1 MKKDK
6 TNTTQEWLPWIRILD
21 NGIVQKDE
29 NTYVKVMKVHP
40 INFNLKSIL
49 EKETILNSYKLFLK
63 TCNFNIQI
71 LIQSNKEDL
80 SKHIRKINSEKNKNS
95 PKIQNLTDKYL
106 KFIKEI
112 NNTRKSSN
120 KEFYIITEENNESN
134 REYEVI
140 VQELNEKYFKIK
152 ECLSRCGNLVENINN
167 KNEMEKILFSFINLR
182 INNIEEI
189 Q

>member
-1 MKKDK
+1 M
-6 TNTTQEWLPWIRILD
+6 
-21 NGIVQKDE
+21 
-29 NTYVKVMKVHP
+29 
-40 INFNLKSIL
+40 
-49 EKETILNSYKLFLK
+49 
-63 TCNFNIQI
+63 
-71 LIQSNKEDL
+71 
-80 SKHIRKINSEKNKNS
+80 
-95 PKIQNLTDKYL
+95 